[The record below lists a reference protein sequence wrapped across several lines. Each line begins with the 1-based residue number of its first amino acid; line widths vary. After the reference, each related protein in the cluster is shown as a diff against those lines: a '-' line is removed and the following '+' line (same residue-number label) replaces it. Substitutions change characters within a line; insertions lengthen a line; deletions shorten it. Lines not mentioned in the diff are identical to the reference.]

1 MDTSYYK
8 KYEPIF
14 GQWHIVRELGEGS
27 FGKVFEI
34 EREDF
39 GYTYK
44 AALKA
49 VTIPQSQSEVETI
62 MDDGMDS
69 ESVTTYFRG
78 FVEELIEEFRLMSKL
93 KGESNIVS
101 YEDHCV
107 IPHKDSIGWDIL
119 IRMELLTPLL
129 RYTKANA
136 LGQAEVINLGID
148 ICKAL
153 ELCRKHDIVHRDIKP
168 ENIFVSENGSFKLGD
183 FGIAKTVEKTVGG
196 LSKKG
201 TYTYMA
207 PEVYKGEE
215 YGPSVD
221 IYSLGIVLYRY
232 LNNNRAPFLPEYPA
246 LITHTDRMLA
256 IDRRIKGEA
265 IPAPA
270 NADNELAAIIL
281 KACAYNPKD
290 RYSSPAEM
298 REDLEAVAAGVT
310 PAHLAALGATLLPD
324 EEETVRENPSSADIA
339 NEETVKD
346 DIAEDEKTTGVF
358 GAFASAVH
366 KNAAGV
372 TPTHL
377 AALGATLLPDEEET
391 VRENP
396 SSADIANEETVKDD
410 VAEDEK
416 TTGVFGAFAGAVHKN
431 AAEKRAVETLETEV
445 PKKEPEPVSKEVKT
459 KKKSKKEPEAKEK
472 NESKRKTPFII
483 AAAALLAIVVGIIA
497 FGGGGKPEAQADW
510 TAWEE
515 ELPIGVTD
523 EDYVIEKA
531 TKYRS
536 RDKETKTSTK
546 SDKMDGWTLGETAE
560 KGDFGAWS
568 DWSTTAVTGSQTR
581 EVESETRYR
590 SRKLETTT
598 SSKSSMSGWE
608 LTDTTYS
615 WSDYGPWSS
624 WQTSSVSSSDSRKVE
639 TKTQYSYRTKSTSQQ
654 SSSWSGWQDSPVS
667 ANAMRKVETRT
678 VYMYCYFQCAYCGN
692 HWHGYGFPCYTW
704 GGGCGRGTIQES
716 SYHEVWGTTPQSQM
730 NWQDWHGTGHTYA
743 YYNGERVFR
752 NINSPNASKTQY
764 RYATITISDVTTY
777 SDWSSYSDT
786 YQSSSSTKEVQTR
799 TVYRYCD
806 RTQVPTYHFRRWGSW
821 STWTTQAAA
830 SSATKQVES
839 STFYRYRDKVDKP
852 TYIFYRW
859 TDWSDW
865 SETPIEETDDNE
877 VETQIM
883 YRYKSK

>member
-14 GQWHIVRELGEGS
+14 GKWHIVRELGEGS

-93 KGESNIVS
+93 KGESNTVS

-136 LGQAEVINLGID
+136 LGQAEVIHLGID

-183 FGIAKTVEKTVGG
+183 FGIAKTVEKTMGG

-246 LITHTDRMLA
+246 LITHTDRTLA

-298 REDLEAVAAGVT
+298 REALEALLYGRAYS
-310 PAHLAALGATLLPD
+310 GA
-324 EEETVRENPSSADIA
+324 RYASAEDITA
-339 NEETVKD
+339 EDTAVKKTVKEEPAKEQ
-346 DIAEDEKTTGVF
+346 IADKT
-358 GAFASAVH
+358 
-366 KNAAGV
+366 
-372 TPTHL
+372 
-377 AALGATLLPDEEET
+377 
-391 VRENP
+391 
-396 SSADIANEETVKDD
+396 
-410 VAEDEK
+410 
-416 TTGVFGAFAGAVHKN
+416 
-431 AAEKRAVETLETEV
+431 
-445 PKKEPEPVSKEVKT
+445 VSIF
-459 KKKSKKEPEAKEK
+459 SKKEDEAPVKAA
-472 NESKRKTPFII
+472 NSGFASNLQTSAVIRESADNMQPDIDEYQDDSLDCTVSMFNSGRKTPKASPKSIVNAEGEKKKD
-483 AAAALLAIVVGIIA
+483 AAV
-497 FGGGGKPEAQADW
+497 
-510 TAWEE
+510 
-515 ELPIGVTD
+515 
-523 EDYVIEKA
+523 A
-531 TKYRS
+531 TKILEKRKDGVRTARENKGNWYIEREYNAN
-536 RDKETKTSTK
+536 DVVVVETGYTSLGNRFRETQY
-546 SDKMDGWTLGETAE
+546 DDDGNRISESLF
-560 KGDFGAWS
+560 DYL
-568 DWSTTAVTGSQTR
+568 DR
-581 EVESETRYR
+581 E
-590 SRKLETTT
+590 RKLTIFNADGTVKEC
-598 SSKSSMSGWE
+598 
-608 LTDTTYS
+608 
-615 WSDYGPWSS
+615 
-624 WQTSSVSSSDSRKVE
+624 VE
-639 TKTQYSYRTKSTSQQ
+639 YEY
-654 SSSWSGWQDSPVS
+654 
-667 ANAMRKVETRT
+667 
-678 VYMYCYFQCAYCGN
+678 
-692 HWHGYGFPCYTW
+692 
-704 GGGCGRGTIQES
+704 
-716 SYHEVWGTTPQSQM
+716 
-730 NWQDWHGTGHTYA
+730 
-743 YYNGERVFR
+743 
-752 NINSPNASKTQY
+752 
-764 RYATITISDVTTY
+764 
-777 SDWSSYSDT
+777 
-786 YQSSSSTKEVQTR
+786 
-799 TVYRYCD
+799 
-806 RTQVPTYHFRRWGSW
+806 
-821 STWTTQAAA
+821 
-830 SSATKQVES
+830 
-839 STFYRYRDKVDKP
+839 
-852 TYIFYRW
+852 
-859 TDWSDW
+859 
-865 SETPIEETDDNE
+865 
-877 VETQIM
+877 
-883 YRYKSK
+883 